1 MIGYGYSSDG
11 FHLVRPEASGKG
23 QASAMKKAI
32 DMAQIKSYDI
42 DQMNVHAT
50 ST

>member
-11 FHLVRPEASGKG
+11 FHLVRPEASGDG
-23 QASAMKKAI
+23 QISAMKKAI
-32 DMAQIKSYDI
+32 DMAQINVNDI
-42 DQMNVHAT
+42 DQINVHAT